1 MSRIVTVHAAFAA
14 SIARIFAIVSFA
26 GSCALRWALLAVTVV
41 LALAGRDALGNVPHN
56 EDTPAG
62 LFEILA
68 FFVVPGAD
76 VAWQDTGY
84 LRQAGVEPQTTKAR
98 IAEAW
103 FDRLRADPA
112 VAIAVPGGMEGLEAR
127 LRDEPTRER
136 LIKSGIA
143 RLAPDDR
150 LAYFMLLTKY
160 IDKAARG
167 NCQGAASM
175 QEIVDRVSVGS
186 MSDADA
192 AEYFALLYRIVIRSL
207 LAAPIALPTPAQQ
220 QKALR
225 HLDDAVNAEL
235 AGDPL
240 AVARMTRVTRSAPD
254 ATTADVCW
262 ASAILMRSVASMEV
276 PDREALLLY
285 MLDVDEPVQTQAP
298 DAAHEH

>member
-1 MSRIVTVHAAFAA
+1 MQMYAP
-14 SIARIFAIVSFA
+14 
-26 GSCALRWALLAVTVV
+26 RWALLALTVA
-41 LALAGRDALGNVPHN
+41 LAIAGRDALGNVPQE

-68 FFVVPGAD
+68 FVVVPGAD
-76 VAWQDTGY
+76 AVWQETGY
-84 LRQAGVEPQTTKAR
+84 LRQAGVEPETTKAR

-127 LRDEPTRER
+127 LRDEATRER

-160 IDKAARG
+160 IGKAARG
-167 NCQGAASM
+167 DCQGAASM
-175 QEIVDRVSVGS
+175 QEIVDRVSVGG

-192 AEYFALLYRIVIRSL
+192 AAYFSLLYRIVIRSL
-207 LAAPIALPTPAQQ
+207 LAAPIALPTPAQL
-220 QKALR
+220 KMALR

-235 AGDPL
+235 AGDPQ
-240 AVARMTRVTRSAPD
+240 AVARMTRVTRSVPG
-254 ATTADVCW
+254 ATTGDICW
-262 ASAILMRSVASMEV
+262 ASAILMRSVAAMDV
-276 PDREALLLY
+276 PDRQALLLY

-298 DAAHEH
+298 DAARER